1 MKKIKRHGLS
11 YHPLYNTWKSMRRR
25 CQDANHKAYKY
36 YGGRGIQ
43 VCSDWEDI
51 EKFINWAE
59 KFDYANMELD
69 RIDNDLGY
77 CPENCQFITP
87 VLNKRKQRGRKLNFL
102 IAEKIRDEYK
112 TSSISQAQLSRNY
125 NVSDV
130 TINAIIHNRLYNA
143 A

>member
-51 EKFINWAE
+51 KKFINWAE
-59 KFDYANMELD
+59 KFNYENMELD

-77 CPENCQFITP
+77 SPENCHFVTP
-87 VLNKRKQRGRKLNFL
+87 IFNKRKQRGRKLNFL